1 MLETITRYKTA
12 LAGSAVSLAAVAV
25 PILAWGTA
33 VRTDM
38 ARGDWAFVLLDL
50 LAFPVG
56 IVRGVGFW
64 LGQ

>member
-1 MLETITRYKTA
+1 MLEMIARYRAA
-12 LAGSAVSLAAVAV
+12 LGGFAVSLVAIAT

-33 VRTDM
+33 IRADM
-38 ARGDWAFVLLDL
+38 ARGDWALVLLDL